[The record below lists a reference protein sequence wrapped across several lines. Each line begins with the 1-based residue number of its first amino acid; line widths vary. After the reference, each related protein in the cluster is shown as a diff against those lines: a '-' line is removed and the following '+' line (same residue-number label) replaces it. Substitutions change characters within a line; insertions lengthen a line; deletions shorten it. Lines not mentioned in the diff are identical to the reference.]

1 MSTIILTL
9 NASTET
15 LRAKSLRNDALNV
28 AANRPW
34 VARNGVV
41 AIMPAQ
47 HRHLLI
53 AMLSRGSCTM
63 SDLVDAL
70 YRDDPSG
77 GPDAPSTVINQR
89 KYDLLSISAALGL
102 HIGRAGRLHIAEFAE

>member
-15 LRAKSLRNDALNV
+15 LRAKSLRNDALHV

-63 SDLVDAL
+63 SDLVEAL

-77 GPDAPSTVINQR
+77 GPDAPGAVISQR
-89 KYDLLSISAALGL
+89 KHGLLSISAALGL
-102 HIGRAGRLHIAEFAE
+102 HIGRAGHRHIAEFAE

>member
-1 MSTIILTL
+1 MSTIILTF
-9 NASTET
+9 NASIEH
-15 LRAKSLRNDALNV
+15 LRARSLRNDALHV
-28 AANRPW
+28 DATRPW

-63 SDLVDAL
+63 SDLVEAL

-77 GPDAPSTVINQR
+77 GPDGPGNVINRR
-89 KYDLLSISAALGL
+89 KYGLSSISAALGL
-102 HIGRAGRLHIAEFAE
+102 HIGRAGYLHIAEFAE